1 MAVVKRNHKYTARY
15 TFESGDWIVEI
26 DQIPQVH
33 SFGRTLAR
41 ARENI
46 RDALAL
52 WVQATDP
59 TALRIDEEFAGLPKA
74 LIDAVTA
81 ANEARARAT
90 ELAEE
95 AQGLTAEAAKKLVA
109 DHGMSVRDAAELLH
123 VSHQRVHQL
132 VG

>member
-1 MAVVKRNHKYTARY
+1 MAVVKKTQRYTARY
-15 TFESGDWIVEI
+15 TFENGDWIVEI
-26 DQIPQVH
+26 DQVPRVH

-46 RDALAL
+46 RDALGL
-52 WVQATDP
+52 WVQAEDLDLL
-59 TALRIDEEFAGLPKA
+59 AIDEEFEGLPKG
-74 LIDAVTA
+74 LIDVVVA
-81 ANEARARAT
+81 ANATRAKAT

-95 AQGLTAEAAKKLVA
+95 AQGLTAEAAKRLVA

-123 VSHQRVHQL
+123 LSHQRVHQL

>member
-1 MAVVKRNHKYTARY
+1 MAVVKKNQKYTARY
-15 TFESGDWIVEI
+15 TFEAGDWIVEI
-26 DQIPQVH
+26 EQIPQVH
-33 SFGRTLAR
+33 SFARTLAR

-59 TALRIDEEFAGLPKA
+59 TSLRIDEEFVGLPKG
-74 LIDAVTA
+74 LIEAVAA
-81 ANEARARAT
+81 ANEVRARAT
-90 ELAEE
+90 QLAEA
-95 AQGLTAEAAKKLVA
+95 AQGLTAEAAKQLV
-109 DHGMSVRDAAELLH
+109 DEHGMSVRDAAELLH

>member
-1 MAVVKRNHKYTARY
+1 MAVMKKNQKYTARY
-15 TFESGDWIVEI
+15 TFENGDWIVEI
-26 DQIPQVH
+26 DQVPQVH

-59 TALRIDEEFAGLPKA
+59 DLLAIDEEFEGLPKG
-74 LIDAVTA
+74 LIDVVVA
-81 ANEARARAT
+81 ANLTRAKAT

-95 AQGLTAEAAKKLVA
+95 AQGLTAQAARRLVA
-109 DHGMSVRDAAELLH
+109 EHGMSVRDTAELLH
-123 VSHQRVHQL
+123 LSHQRIHQL